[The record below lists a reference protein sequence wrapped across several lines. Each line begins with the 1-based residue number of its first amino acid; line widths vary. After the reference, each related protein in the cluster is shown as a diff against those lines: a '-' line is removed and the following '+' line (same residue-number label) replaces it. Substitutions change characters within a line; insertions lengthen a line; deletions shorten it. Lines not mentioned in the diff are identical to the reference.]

1 MKEFIHDISEIFSR
15 LGKKIDD
22 VKANLEK
29 VKLEAKKAELTGQE
43 IQRKINEFQ
52 AVAQPKV
59 DKINQILEK
68 LAEENNG
75 K

>member
-15 LGKKIDD
+15 LGEEIDD

-59 DKINQILEK
+59 DKINEILEK